1 MKRIFKDAVIITA
14 SSLLGLFMLYLISFA
29 CKITNIS
36 FNKTATPVAVFAAA
50 VIPMISVYIKHF
62 STQRKKEDMICYF
75 EKNGYNGIFDDLS
88 GFFKG
93 EEYTVLIALLIV
105 ILLHVAFNSSFWLFP
120 FEGIFYLSRFFTLR
134 PVGYLIA
141 YLLYALVYYSYL
153 ALSRRRFYYSLFK

>member
-1 MKRIFKDAVIITA
+1 MKRIFKDAVVITA

-29 CKITNIS
+29 CKITNLS
-36 FNKTATPVAVFAAA
+36 FNKTTTPVAVFAAA

-75 EKNGYNGIFDDLS
+75 ERNGYNGIWDDLT
-88 GFFKG
+88 GIFRG
-93 EEYTVLIALLIV
+93 EEYTVLIALLFV
-105 ILLHVAFNSSFWLFP
+105 TLLYVSFDSAFGLLL

-153 ALSRRRFYYSLFK
+153 ALSRRRFYYSLLK